1 MDFATIDFDQA
12 RKMLPKMDDRL
23 KANLAF
29 YHGDHWQEGMAWVGP
44 ILSANHKL
52 YAEIVA
58 EIKREMVSRGVIA
71 EIVSRHVA
79 GVVGQEPAWT
89 LTLRRALQP
98 GEEPSLAE
106 RQLIDEAESALTSWW
121 DSLQGISDENQ
132 QLVNIHT
139 IIQEATAG
147 LLLGGRATLRLL
159 VPPGQ
164 LDSQGRV
171 PRGALEES
179 LRRIFLHQPG
189 FDQAVR
195 AIDQS
200 TMQPIAVC
208 AYMVGKTEYVELGYT
223 EGDNTVIRLVTA
235 GDETTYEP
243 ARLPLGG
250 RLTMHELRRREVLI
264 TEQLRQ
270 QQKSLNLAVT
280 MRQRNIVTAGFLEAT
295 YFNTQLPGEE
305 KPDPTTGQL
314 KFVPDRVYLGPGA
327 RNFFAGIT
335 TQDADGS
342 EKIANP
348 SVVYHE
354 PAPVEV
360 FNATEM
366 AVYRAMLAEAH
377 QLHAL
382 LSGDAAS
389 SGESRKQAMADFEE
403 SLLLTKPQVEA
414 AVRWLLETALA
425 MAAVFSGQP
434 GRYAGLRVQANC
446 HLRVGPLSEGEQKL
460 VGELADKKLLSKE
473 TARTRLGIE
482 DPDAEAARVASEQQ
496 DEQVLLST
504 ALLNAQQQLDGGA
517 ASNGLETP
525 ASTGVTK
532 GLNGAQISAAMNIL
546 AGINTGSI
554 QQGTAVELLTALG
567 IDRDKAE
574 AMTSAGTIAA
584 VK

>member
-12 RKMLPKMDDRL
+12 RKMLPKMDERL

-29 YHGDHWQEGMAWVGP
+29 YHGDHWQEGAAWVGP

-98 GEEPSLAE
+98 GEEPSQAE
-106 RQLIDEAESALTSWW
+106 RQLINEAESALTNWW
-121 DSLQGISDENQ
+121 DALQGISDEE

-139 IIQEATAG
+139 VIQLSTAM

-164 LDSQGRV
+164 LDPQGRV
-171 PRGALEES
+171 PRGTLEES
-179 LRRIFLHQPG
+179 LRRIFLHQPRI
-189 FDQAVR
+189 DQAAR
-195 AIDQS
+195 SIYPA

-208 AYMVGKTEYVELGYT
+208 AYMVGKTEYMELCYT
-223 EGDNTVIRLVTA
+223 EGDSTVIRLVTA
-235 GDETTYEP
+235 GDEITYEP

-250 RLTMHELRRREVLI
+250 RLTMHELRRREVLV

-354 PAPVEV
+354 PAPVDV

-434 GRYAGLRVQANC
+434 GRYAGLRVQAKC

-482 DPDAEAARVASEQQ
+482 DPDAEAARVDSEQQ
-496 DEQVLLST
+496 SEQMLLST
-504 ALLNAQQQLDGGA
+504 ALLNAQQRLDGGA
-517 ASNGLETP
+517 ASTGLETP
-525 ASTGVTK
+525 AAPV
-532 GLNGAQISAAMNIL
+532 QP
-546 AGINTGSI
+546 
-554 QQGTAVELLTALG
+554 
-567 IDRDKAE
+567 RD
-574 AMTSAGTIAA
+574 
-584 VK
+584 

>member
-1 MDFATIDFDQA
+1 MDFAAIDFDQA
-12 RKMLPKMDDRL
+12 RKMLPKMDERL

-29 YHGDHWQEGMAWVGP
+29 YHGDHWQEGAAWVGP

-98 GEEPSLAE
+98 GEEPNDAE
-106 RQLIDEAESALTSWW
+106 IQLINEAESALTSWW
-121 DSLQGISDENQ
+121 DALQGISDEE
-132 QLVNIHT
+132 QLVNIQT
-139 IIQEATAG
+139 VIQLTTAM
-147 LLLGGRATLRLL
+147 LLLGGRSTLRLL

-164 LDSQGRV
+164 LDQQGRV
-171 PRGALEES
+171 PRGTLEES
-179 LRRIFLHQPG
+179 LRRIFLHQPR
-189 FDQAVR
+189 FDQAAR
-195 AIDQS
+195 SIDPA
-200 TMQPIAVC
+200 TMQPITVC
-208 AYMVGKTEYVELGYT
+208 AYTVGETEYVELCYT
-223 EGDNTVIRLVTA
+223 DGENTVIRLVTA
-235 GDETTYEP
+235 GDEQTYEP

-250 RLTMHELRRREVLI
+250 RLTIHELRRREVLV
-264 TEQLRQ
+264 TEQIRQ

-295 YFNTQLPGEE
+295 YFNTQLPGED

-327 RNFFAGIT
+327 RNFFAGVT

-342 EKIANP
+342 EQIANP
-348 SVVYHE
+348 SVVYRE

-360 FNATEM
+360 FNSTEM

-434 GRYAGLRVQANC
+434 GRYAGLRVQVNC

-473 TARTRLGIE
+473 TARGRLGIE

-525 ASTGVTK
+525 ASATK

-546 AGINTGSI
+546 TGVNNGSI

-574 AMTSAGTIAA
+574 TMTTAGTITGA
-584 VK
+584 K